1 MSLRRRL
8 GQLAIAASISLFATL
23 APAQQPASPPV
34 ATPPAGPA
42 DTPVAPPNT
51 EAARLAGIAKDNA
64 RMFGSSPDDPG
75 PLATNLSPAI
85 KPSPVAAAMRKV
97 ADWQLAQIATVLRRR
112 RSLPPARWSHLDL
125 GRALQRLRC
134 SL

>member
-1 MSLRRRL
+1 
-8 GQLAIAASISLFATL
+8 
-23 APAQQPASPPV
+23 
-34 ATPPAGPA
+34 
-42 DTPVAPPNT
+42 
-51 EAARLAGIAKDNA
+51 
-64 RMFGSSPDDPG
+64 MFGSSPDDPG

-85 KPSPVAAAMRKV
+85 KPAPVAAAMRKV